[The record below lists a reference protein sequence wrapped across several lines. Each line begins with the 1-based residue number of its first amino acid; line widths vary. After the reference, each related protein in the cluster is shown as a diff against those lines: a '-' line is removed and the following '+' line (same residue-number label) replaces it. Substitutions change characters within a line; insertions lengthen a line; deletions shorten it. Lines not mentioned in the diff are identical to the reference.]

1 MQNNT
6 IFLYITVFLTLF
18 RLESSAYAMSDSLW
32 TLEKCIQKAQEENF
46 KIKKQEQDVEN
57 GNINARQAK
66 ANLTP
71 TVYGTANNNWN
82 FGRSI
87 DPFTNQFTNS
97 TILAQ
102 NYGVTSSWILFQGFQ
117 NQRSIQ
123 YNNAEVRA
131 LNEDMNALK
140 ENVALEVTGYF
151 MDILYFKEEVKIRKN
166 TISTTEAITN
176 RTEKL
181 VQAGTRRESDLASLR
196 AQLAD
201 EQRMLVE
208 AENNYLLRKTD
219 LALFLNI
226 NDVENF
232 DIAVPDAIP
241 LDQDWERENIQSL
254 YEKSVNERPL
264 IKALKHRSSS
274 LNHYYA
280 VQQGKYYPRLT
291 FNMGVNSLYSSSSKT
306 VNGYTNLGNKQIGFL
321 ADNTPVYQ
329 TNVQGNLI
337 EKPFHLQVS
346 DNFSQYVGF
355 SLYVPILNNYQ
366 TKAANAKAKVSLKKL
381 EYETS
386 IAEQQVKKDV
396 TLAYT
401 KCANAHKKLKA
412 AEAAL
417 DLQKENLRYAEKNL
431 EAGINNSV
439 EYTQAK
445 WRYEN
450 SQSEWLRAQYEAL
463 FRTKILD
470 FYRGIPITL

>member
-1 MQNNT
+1 MQNST

-18 RLESSAYAMSDSLW
+18 HLESSANSLSDSLW
-32 TLEKCIQKAQEENF
+32 TLEQCIKTAQEDNYQ
-46 KIKKQEQDVEN
+46 IKKQQQDIET
-57 GNINARQAK
+57 GTINKHQAK
-66 ANLTP
+66 AMLTP

-123 YNNAEVRA
+123 YNNSELRA

-140 ENVALEVTGYF
+140 ENVALEVTSYF
-151 MDILYFKEEVKIRKN
+151 MDVLYFREEVKIRKS
-166 TISTTEAITN
+166 TIVTTEALTN
-176 RTEKL
+176 RTAKL
-181 VQAGTRRESDLASLR
+181 VDAGTRRESELISLK

-201 EQRMLVE
+201 EQRMLIE
-208 AENNYLLRKTD
+208 AENNYVLRKTD
-219 LALFLNI
+219 LALYLNLK
-226 NDVENF
+226 DVESF
-232 DIAVPDAIP
+232 DIQAPEAIAI
-241 LDQDWERENIQSL
+241 DQEWERENIQSL
-254 YEKSVNERPL
+254 YEKSVADRPN
-264 IKALKHRSSS
+264 IKSLKQRASS
-274 LNHYYA
+274 LNYYYA
-280 VQQGKYYPRLT
+280 MQLGKYLPRLT
-291 FNMGVNSLYSSSSKT
+291 FNMGVSSIYSSSSKT
-306 VNGYTNLGNKQIGFL
+306 INGYSNLGNKQIGFL
-321 ADNTPVYQ
+321 ADNTPVYTYNTQ
-329 TNVQGNLI
+329 ANLI

-346 DNFSQYVGF
+346 DNFSQYLGF

-366 TKAANAKAKVSLKKL
+366 TRASAAKAKVSLKKL
-381 EYETS
+381 EYDTN

-401 KCANAHKKLKA
+401 KCSNAHKKLKA
-412 AEAAL
+412 TEAAMEF
-417 DLQKENLRYAEKNL
+417 QKQNLKFAEKNL
-431 EAGINNSV
+431 DAGISNTV

-445 WRYEN
+445 IRYEN
-450 SQSEWLRAQYEAL
+450 TQAEWLRARYETL